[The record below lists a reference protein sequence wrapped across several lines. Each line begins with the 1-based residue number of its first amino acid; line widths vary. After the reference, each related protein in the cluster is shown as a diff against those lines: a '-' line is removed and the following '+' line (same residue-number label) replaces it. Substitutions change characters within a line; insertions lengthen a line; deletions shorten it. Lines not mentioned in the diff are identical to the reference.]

1 MVLLQHS
8 GKIMM
13 ADSTWWW
20 LAAGSLIA
28 VELVTGTFYLLMV
41 SVGLCA
47 AALAAHAGLPV
58 TWQWAIAAVMGGG
71 TVSAWRSYRRT
82 QPPPAPAQANQDVN
96 MDVGA
101 IVQVDHWQANNTCR
115 VKYRGALW
123 DAALQHG
130 SKDQVAPSGQY
141 VVAEVIGNRLMLKP
155 SSLS

>member
-1 MVLLQHS
+1 
-8 GKIMM
+8 M

-47 AALAAHAGLPV
+47 AALAAHAGLSV

-71 TVSAWRSYRRT
+71 TVAAWRSYRQNQT
-82 QPPPAPAQANQDVN
+82 PPAPAQANQDVN
-96 MDVGA
+96 MDIGST
-101 IVQVDHWQANNTCR
+101 VQVDHWQADNTCR

-130 SKDQVAPSGQY
+130 SQHQAVQPGQY
-141 VVAEVIGNRLMLKP
+141 VVSEVVGNRLILKP
-155 SSLS
+155 LTSP

>member
-1 MVLLQHS
+1 
-8 GKIMM
+8 M

-28 VELVTGTFYLLMV
+28 VELVTGTFYLLMI

-47 AALAAHAGLPV
+47 AALAAHAGLDA
-58 TWQWAIAAVMGGG
+58 TWQWVIAAVMGGG
-71 TVSAWRSYRRT
+71 TVSVWRSYRRT

-101 IVQVDHWQANNTCR
+101 VVQVTEWQADNTCR

-130 SKDQVAPSGQY
+130 SHNQAAQPGQH
-141 VVAEVIGNRLMLKP
+141 VVAEVIGNCLILKP
-155 SSLS
+155 LTHL